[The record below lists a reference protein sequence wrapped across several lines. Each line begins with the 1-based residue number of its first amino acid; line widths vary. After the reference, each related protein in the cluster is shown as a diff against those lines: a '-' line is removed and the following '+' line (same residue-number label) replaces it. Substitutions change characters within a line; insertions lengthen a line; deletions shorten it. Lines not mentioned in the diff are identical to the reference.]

1 MQGLSQ
7 CWLHYFQGCPAP
19 RSLPTLS
26 TLPVSRFQLSFEL
39 VGLEQI
45 ISLSEGLPNCT
56 PLYAYCS
63 GRGCFSQVP
72 SIIKAS
78 TSTGIQ
84 STASKVPNVPGRAPR
99 CFELVTILGSHSFL
113 FHIPFPL
120 SGPAIWSVPR
130 IALGMPEDPE
140 KAWTRCSHINF
151 DSAYPICLGA
161 SKSSRTASVTISSGC
176 DATHP

>member
-7 CWLHYFQGCPAP
+7 RWLHYFQGCPAP

-26 TLPVSRFQLSFEL
+26 ALPVSRFQLSFEL
-39 VGLEQI
+39 IGLEQI

-63 GRGCFSQVP
+63 GGGCFHKFQHYQGQHIHRDPV
-72 SIIKAS
+72 
-78 TSTGIQ
+78 
-84 STASKVPNVPGRAPR
+84 
-99 CFELVTILGSHSFL
+99 HSFKGPQCPRESAKVL
-113 FHIPFPL
+113 RTRHNTWKPLISIPYTIPSQRSRNLVRPQNSAWDARGSGESLDKML
-120 SGPAIWSVPR
+120 S
-130 IALGMPEDPE
+130 
-140 KAWTRCSHINF
+140 INC